1 MMNIANL
8 SRRNFLHAG
17 AVASG
22 GLVLGGA
29 LAACGSG
36 GSATVASTTSTTLP
50 VTNGDEA
57 LARLMAG
64 NQRFIHGKQV
74 NQGRDSVRRVAL
86 AESQSPFVI
95 ILGCSDS
102 RVVPE
107 VTFDEGLGD
116 MFLVRAAGNTGMD
129 PVLLG
134 SIEYSVAVLGS
145 VLLMVLGHQDCGAV
159 KAALKQVKGGPPP
172 PGDIPAVLAPIVPA
186 AQSAKGDATISQ
198 LDAAIQQNVRNQ
210 VAALGASPA
219 ILQPAVAAGKLKIV
233 GAEYQLASGRVKL
246 LD

>member
-1 MMNIANL
+1 M
-8 SRRNFLHAG
+8 
-17 AVASG
+17 
-22 GLVLGGA
+22 GGA

-36 GSATVASTTSTTLP
+36 PATVASNTSTTLK
-50 VTNGDEA
+50 VTNGDDA

-74 NQGRDSVRRVAL
+74 NQGRDTVRRVAL
-86 AESQSPFVI
+86 AETQSPFVI
-95 ILGCSDS
+95 IVGCSDS

-107 VTFDEGLGD
+107 VIFDEGLGD
-116 MFLVRAAGNTGMD
+116 MFLVRAAGNTAMD

-134 SIEYSVAVLGS
+134 SIEYGVAVLGS

-159 KAALKQVKGGPPP
+159 KASLKQVKGGEAP
-172 PGDIPAVLAPIVPA
+172 PGDIPAVLAPILPA
-186 AQSAKGDATISQ
+186 AQSVKSDPAATQ

-210 VAALGASPA
+210 VAALSASA
-219 ILQPAVAAGKLKIV
+219 AVLQPAVAAGTLKIV
-233 GAEYQLASGRVKL
+233 GAEYQLASGRVTI

>member
-1 MMNIANL
+1 MINTANL

-29 LAACGSG
+29 LAACSSG
-36 GSATVASTTSTTLP
+36 GSATGASTTSTTLP
-50 VTNGDEA
+50 VTNADEA

-64 NQRFIHGKQV
+64 NQRFIQGKQV
-74 NQGRDSVRRVAL
+74 DQGRDSVRRVAL
-86 AESQSPFVI
+86 AETQSPFVI
-95 ILGCSDS
+95 IVGCSDS

-107 VTFDEGLGD
+107 VIFDEGLGD
-116 MFLVRAAGNTGMD
+116 MFLVRAAGNTGTD

-145 VLLMVLGHQDCGAV
+145 VLLMVLSHQDCGAV
-159 KAALKQVKGGPPP
+159 KAALKQVQGGAPP
-172 PGDIPAVLAPIVPA
+172 PGDIPAVLAPILPA
-186 AQSAKGDATISQ
+186 AQSAKGDASISQ

-233 GAEYQLASGRVKL
+233 GAEYQLASGKVKL

>member
-1 MMNIANL
+1 MNTVNL
-8 SRRNFLHAG
+8 SRRNFLQAG
-17 AVASG
+17 AVTSG
-22 GLVLGGA
+22 GLALGGV
-29 LAACGSG
+29 LAACGSS

-50 VTNGDEA
+50 VKNGEEA

-64 NQRFIHGKQV
+64 NQRFIRGKQV

-95 ILGCSDS
+95 VLGCSDS

-116 MFLVRAAGNTGMD
+116 MFLVRAAGNTGTD
-129 PVLLG
+129 PLLVG
-134 SIEYSVAVLGS
+134 SIEYGVAVLGS

-159 KAALKQVKGGPPP
+159 KAALKQVQGGAAP
-172 PGDIPAVLAPIVPA
+172 PGDIPAVLAPILPA
-186 AQSAKGDATISQ
+186 AQSAKGDASISQ

-210 VAALGASPA
+210 VAALAASPA

-233 GAEYQLASGRVKL
+233 GAEYQLASGKVKL